1 MSVIK
6 EENILNNIPLSIVKA
21 GQIVQVEED
30 GKIKTYVVIFGGQER
45 RLVEVVMHKWR
56 SVNIHDVEQP
66 NIIRVFDNKAKG
78 KCLYIKKCIYDDMQ
92 NINESE

>member
-6 EENILNNIPLSIVKA
+6 EANILDKIPLSLVKA
-21 GQIVQVEED
+21 GQIIQVEED
-30 GKIKTYVVIFGGQER
+30 GKIKTYLVIFGGQER
-45 RLVEVVMHKWR
+45 RLVEVILHKWR

-78 KCLYIKKCIYDDMQ
+78 KCLYVKREILEDMEHEED
-92 NINESE
+92 I

>member
-6 EENILNNIPLSIVKA
+6 EANILNEIPLSVVKA

-30 GKIKTYVVIFGGQER
+30 GNTKTYVVIFAGQER
-45 RLVEVVMHKWR
+45 RLVEVLMNSWR
-56 SVNIHDVEQP
+56 SVNIYDVEQP

-78 KCLYIKKCIYDDMQ
+78 KCLYVKKSILEDMEHEED
-92 NINESE
+92 I